1 MPKTGK
7 NSKGNV
13 FKKKVGAGSADF
25 KKRTAKVGK
34 KVERATVTK
43 ISVESKQI
51 NVPLQS
57 KISLGDAKDER
68 SVFNKIVKQL
78 RHYNH
83 SNRTQALEDLQ
94 NFLLTC
100 QDPES

>member
-13 FKKKVGAGSADF
+13 FKKKSSGGSADF
-25 KKRTAKVGK
+25 KKKTARVGK
-34 KVERATVTK
+34 KVERATATK

-57 KISLGDAKDER
+57 KISLKDPADEN
-68 SVFNKIVKQL
+68 SVF
-78 RHYNH
+78 
-83 SNRTQALEDLQ
+83 
-94 NFLLTC
+94 
-100 QDPES
+100 